1 MGRKK
6 DKKTAGIENPSLQ
19 QRPSPE
25 VSAKPAAPQLQGQAQ
40 AFNSPKLSRPAVPVP
55 AKPAAPQTIDN
66 KQTAPADTRPVLSTF
81 DRITKARGLDSKP
94 KIDTGESRIPK
105 PGDLPSRQEI
115 ANARPVER
123 KDGTIYK
130 GNTDKLYDAQ
140 GREVSSF
147 RYILGLNDQ
156 NQMSP
161 EEKKNEEK
169 REKREKLF
177 SAIGDGLS
185 ALANVY
191 FTSKGSPNMYEPKT
205 SMSAKTKEYWD
216 KLNAERKADA
226 DKYNALLID
235 AYAGREKEKTEERH
249 YQDLLRAKKEE
260 LEEKRRERQEK
271 FNNDA
276 SKTRYAMEKDK
287 ADRESREKIAREQI
301 AASEKRANADR
312 YQRQQQFEIR
322 YGKDGKG
329 GSNNS
334 KKYTFSMGRG
344 KGSVS
349 VNADKVNDANVRQ
362 IYDKLPEDV
371 RKRANDHF
379 NKRIINKMTGQPEY
393 TKDENGNKV
402 PVYEPLTKDE
412 MLEIIGSEI
421 ENNPDLADD
430 IRDLAG
436 EKTGTSEKED
446 DFSQY
451 KEEGGSKKDYSQ
463 YKKKK

>member
-1 MGRKK
+1 M
-6 DKKTAGIENPSLQ
+6 
-19 QRPSPE
+19 
-25 VSAKPAAPQLQGQAQ
+25 
-40 AFNSPKLSRPAVPVP
+40 
-55 AKPAAPQTIDN
+55 
-66 KQTAPADTRPVLSTF
+66 
-81 DRITKARGLDSKP
+81 
-94 KIDTGESRIPK
+94 
-105 PGDLPSRQEI
+105 
-115 ANARPVER
+115 
-123 KDGTIYK
+123 
-130 GNTDKLYDAQ
+130 
-140 GREVSSF
+140 
-147 RYILGLNDQ
+147 
-156 NQMSP
+156 
-161 EEKKNEEK
+161 
-169 REKREKLF
+169 
-177 SAIGDGLS
+177 
-185 ALANVY
+185 
-191 FTSKGSPNMYEPKT
+191 
-205 SMSAKTKEYWD
+205 
-216 KLNAERKADA
+216 
-226 DKYNALLID
+226 
-235 AYAGREKEKTEERH
+235 
-249 YQDLLRAKKEE
+249 LRAKKEE

-322 YGKDGKG
+322 YGEDGKG
-329 GSNNS
+329 GSNKS

-349 VNADKVNDANVRQ
+349 VGADKVNDANVRQ

-379 NKRIINKMTGQPEY
+379 NKRVINKMTGQPEY
-393 TKDENGNKV
+393 SKDENGNKV

-436 EKTGTSEKED
+436 EKTGTSEKEE